1 MENQDQ
7 KRDGLNQNQSQ
18 KENQWSQKNESQ
30 HQDQDTDQSN
40 STPRGMNSE
49 DAGAQHRPDQMQ
61 NNNAGQS
68 NSQPYQG
75 SNPTDGRFSQSGNM
89 DRSQINN
96 MDQQREGS
104 DADYAASGPGTQN
117 IKRETLE
124 DPNTNANIENRN
136 DQHGEGSLDQDDLEE
151 NMPKD
156 I

>member
-7 KRDGLNQNQSQ
+7 NREGLNQNQSQ
-18 KENQWSQKNESQ
+18 KENQWSQKNQSQ
-30 HQDQDTDQSN
+30 HQEQDADQSN
-40 STPRGMNSE
+40 FTPRGMNSQN
-49 DAGAQHRPDQMQ
+49 AGLQNTPDQTQ
-61 NNNAGQS
+61 NNTSGQS
-68 NSQPYQG
+68 SPEPYQG
-75 SNPTDGRFSQSGNM
+75 SNPTDGPFSQSENTDQSRM
-89 DRSQINN
+89 NK

-124 DPNTNANIENRN
+124 DPNNNANIENRN

-151 NMPKD
+151 NMSKD